1 MQAASESNVPDTT
14 DKVLSLTAKAGEL
27 QAASESPEL
36 GALVPVVGA
45 AANLLSLF
53 EGGRFREAK
62 LLLSELAA
70 GSEELT
76 FELGEAEFSLV
87 QVEQGLRDL
96 EADSAKSSAA
106 QPAEEDPQ
114 RPRSASAQA
123 MSEMMRKLEE
133 LRLEADALGE
143 PAQVLQVQPFVDE
156 TEVAVAPDDAATDDA
171 VAEGSGLALPLLG
184 GADVDLEDD
193 DDDLASLLGYGGG
206 DAFASGDEGSES
218 RPLPPLEIKKALD
231 FELPVGEGQWND
243 AELERVVRAMDAHF
257 GEMPAPPAVDNSEPL
272 DAPGAPGISGDDDTG
287 PSGAER

>member
-1 MQAASESNVPDTT
+1 MQDGRAAKTLHD
-14 DKVLSLTAKAGEL
+14 VLK
-27 QAASESPEL
+27 
-36 GALVPVVGA
+36 
-45 AANLLSLF
+45 
-53 EGGRFREAK
+53 
-62 LLLSELAA
+62 LAA
-70 GSEELT
+70 LYPT
-76 FELGEAEFSLV
+76 
-87 QVEQGLRDL
+87 
-96 EADSAKSSAA
+96 
-106 QPAEEDPQ
+106 P
-114 RPRSASAQA
+114 ASALYQDKSQVRLLRSNSKTA
-123 MSEMMRKLEE
+123 FGVQIWGKSQRFCINFYFESQKVIMRSVPE
-133 LRLEADALGE
+133 RGRG
-143 PAQVLQVQPFVDE
+143 VLQVQPFVDE

-243 AELERVVRAMDAHF
+243 AELERVVRVMDAHF